1 MPSSPESASLALV
14 LAVSALFAHQI
25 FRKVETLCLPF
36 HVSLLMLPPALVAR
50 LSVSSGRVEWTAFL
64 NRLAFC
70 YVTYIGALAGSI
82 ISYRLSPFHP
92 LHRHPGPV
100 WYRTSIL
107 FHAAHMVSGK
117 QTRYLRQLH
126 DTYGD
131 IVRMGP
137 NHLSIRDPSLVG
149 QILGPAGIPKGPS
162 TLSSHHYDTH
172 VPFIGI
178 QDVEEH
184 SRRRRPWTRGLG
196 PAALKGYEHI
206 MSRRVHQLVDVL
218 EQQQGPVALEKWIQY
233 FTYDFMSEMVIG
245 GGFEQLQNGDSN
257 AIWATVGKGSQVATF
272 LGQIPWLGVYLG
284 YIPGITGLLKVLLE
298 YALNETT
305 RRLAQGSS
313 TRDLFYYLRNED
325 LPDEAPPPTRLLLN
339 DGVVGVA
346 AATETT
352 STALIS
358 VFHCLLVNPEAY
370 AALQDEVDRF
380 YPQGE
385 DVCNTASHRAMH
397 YLTAFVNETLRLF
410 PPVPTN
416 SSRQAPHHSAPVVL
430 GSLVIPPGTQ
440 VFVPPY
446 ALHHDAR
453 NFVFPDAFWPDRW
466 LIASGQLP
474 LSLSRLPAPAPA
486 SESPRGVVEARELDF
501 DFVHNEAAF
510 MPFSHRPIN
519 CAGKALA
526 MQQLRTVVCA
536 LVQRFR
542 IRLRLPEGEKDV
554 ARYKEEFEDSY
565 LVANRAELPV
575 VLEPRW

>member
-1 MPSSPESASLALV
+1 
-14 LAVSALFAHQI
+14 
-25 FRKVETLCLPF
+25 
-36 HVSLLMLPPALVAR
+36 
-50 LSVSSGRVEWTAFL
+50 
-64 NRLAFC
+64 
-70 YVTYIGALAGSI
+70 
-82 ISYRLSPFHP
+82 
-92 LHRHPGPV
+92 
-100 WYRTSIL
+100 
-107 FHAAHMVSGK
+107 MVGGK
-117 QTRYLRQLH
+117 KTKYLQQLH

-131 IVRMGP
+131 IVR
-137 NHLSIRDPSLVG
+137 IAY
-149 QILGPAGIPKGPS
+149 LGA
-162 TLSSHHYDTH
+162 TMTEAD

-178 QDVEEH
+178 QNVEEH
-184 SRRRRPWTRGLG
+184 TRRRCAWTRGLG

-206 MSRRVHQLVDVL
+206 MSRRVHQLVAVL
-218 EQQQGPVALEKWIQY
+218 EQQQGPVALERWIQY

-245 GGFEQLQNGDSN
+245 GGFEQLQNGDNN

-284 YIPGITGLLKVLLE
+284 HVPGITGPLNVLLE
-298 YALNETT
+298 YAQKETT

-339 DGVVGVA
+339 DGVVGMA

-358 VFHCLLVNPEAY
+358 VFHRLLVNPEAY
-370 AALQDEVDRF
+370 AALQEEVDRF
-380 YPQGE
+380 YPPGE
-385 DVCNTASHRAMH
+385 DVCNTANHRDMH

-416 SSRQAPHHSAPVVL
+416 STRQVPYHSAPVVL

-440 VFVPPY
+440 VLVPPY

-474 LSLSRLPAPAPA
+474 
-486 SESPRGVVEARELDF
+486 
-501 DFVHNEAAF
+501 VHNEGAF
-510 MPFSHRPIN
+510 IPFSHGPMN

-542 IRLRLPEGEKDV
+542 IRLSLPVEEGEEGKDM
-554 ARYKEEFEDSY
+554 ARYREAFEDSY